1 MNPRIS
7 LLCAATLILAI
18 DFNGFAAEPVAKKPV
33 LLYTRYFNAPGEAR
47 YQPDG
52 NYKDVLARLKT
63 EFEVRANNEPLTR
76 QTLADVNVLLIANP
90 SEAAAGTNPPPHHIS
105 ATDAE
110 TIARFVERG
119 GGFIIMGNQE
129 NHNLEVNDANK
140 LLARFGLQFTNL
152 YTDVKSLAVP
162 KETPVIG
169 GLRWGYYTGNLVLIE
184 TNHAAKPRSLISNDL
199 TQKPLNGPR
208 NQAGSLLAMAEPGR
222 GRVAVATDCGWLT
235 DDVLAGK
242 GVNGVVV
249 KDDDNWEIC
258 RRLTL
263 WAGVH

>member
-1 MNPRIS
+1 MKSRAL
-7 LLCAATLILAI
+7 LLCVVAFV
-18 DFNGFAAEPVAKKPV
+18 FNSALQVGAAEPVAKKPV

-52 NYKDVLARLKT
+52 NYKDVLARLRT
-63 EFEVRANNEPLTR
+63 EFDVRANGEPLTR
-76 QTLADVNVLLIANP
+76 QSLADVNVLLIANP

-110 TIARFVERG
+110 TIASFVERG
-119 GGFIIMGNQE
+119 GGFIVMGNQE
-129 NHNLEVNDANK
+129 NHNLDINEPNK

-169 GLRWGYYTGNLVLIE
+169 GLRWGYYTGNLVVIE
-184 TNHAAKPRSLISNDL
+184 KNHPAKPRSLISNDL
-199 TQKPLNGPR
+199 TPPLNGPR
-208 NQAGSLLAMAEPGR
+208 NQAGSLLAVAEPGR
-222 GRVAVATDCGWLT
+222 GRVAVVTDCGWLT
-235 DDVLAGK
+235 DEVLAGK
-242 GVNGVVV
+242 GVGGVVV
-249 KDDDNWEIC
+249 KDDNNWEIC

-263 WAGVH
+263 WASGR